1 MPRLP
6 LVDLKDAPQAIQ
18 DFVKGPG
25 ELHIFRH
32 MANAPQCFQP
42 LMDTVVALNKDAKL
56 SLRDREIALLRSVS
70 SCIGEYEWAQHES
83 FAREAGMGDEHL
95 QAIRD
100 ANVDATC
107 WEESDRDTLRFTNE
121 VIANVKASDA
131 TYDKIAARLNA
142 SQIAA
147 HLLVIGIYRALA
159 VFTENAETPIDASV
173 GRSALD
179 TMQTS

>member
-6 LVDLKDAPQAIQ
+6 LVDLGNATQAIQ

-42 LMDTVVALNKDAKL
+42 LIDMVVALNREAAL
-56 SLRDREIALLRSVS
+56 PLREREIALLRSVS

-83 FAREAGMGDEHL
+83 FGREAGLGDAHL

-100 ANVDATC
+100 ADAEADC
-107 WEESDRDTLRFTNE
+107 WEESDRDILRFTNE
-121 VIANVKASDA
+121 VIADVKASDA
-131 TYDKIAARLNA
+131 TYQRVAKRHSPAEITEL
-142 SQIAA
+142 
-147 HLLVIGIYRALA
+147 LLVIGFYRALA
-159 VFTENAETPIDASV
+159 TFTENAETPVDPSV
-173 GRSALD
+173 GRQALD
-179 TMQTS
+179 TMKTS

>member
-42 LMDTVVALNKDAKL
+42 LMDTVVGLNKDAAL

-100 ANVDATC
+100 ANVDAAC
-107 WEESDRDTLRFTNE
+107 WEESDRDTLQFTNE

-131 TYDKIAARLNA
+131 IYDKIASRLNA
-142 SQIAA
+142 SQIAEL
-147 HLLVIGIYRALA
+147 LLVIGFYRALA